1 MKEKILKI
9 KPVQK
14 ESMVDQVENNL
25 RAFIKERGF
34 KPGDTLPTESELASS
49 MNVSRN
55 VIREALSRF
64 KMLGLISSNKKNG
77 IRLIKFEL
85 FPALERI
92 LDPTV
97 LDQSTLHEL
106 FELRIMLEI
115 GMANA
120 LFRNKNPKQ
129 IQELREIISKY
140 KSKKVSSNKIE
151 YEIRFHSALYKISKN
166 QTLFGFQKY
175 LKIVFDYV
183 IEKETKAGMG
193 EVPPPKISHLQL
205 VECLETGTVEQFRQ
219 LMHDHFSTYSEME
232 IFNRVG

>member
-1 MKEKILKI
+1 MKKKIQI
-9 KPVQK
+9 KPVQR

-25 RAFIKERGF
+25 RAYIKERGF
-34 KPGDTLPTESELASS
+34 KPGDTLPTESELANS

-92 LDPTV
+92 FDPTV

-115 GMANA
+115 GMADA
-120 LFRNKNPKQ
+120 LFRHKSLEQ
-129 IQELREIISKY
+129 IQEL
-140 KSKKVSSNKIE
+140 KKIVSECKEKCDPENKIE
-151 YEIRFHSALYKISKN
+151 YEIRFHSSLYKISKN
-166 QTLFGFQKY
+166 ETLYGFQKY

-183 IEKETKAGMG
+183 IELETKAGME

-205 VECLETGTVEQFRQ
+205 VECLESGTVEQFRQ
-219 LMHDHFSTYSEME
+219 LMYDHFSTYSEMD
-232 IFNRVG
+232 IFKRNG

>member
-1 MKEKILKI
+1 MENKFKI

-25 RAFIKERGF
+25 RAYIKERGF

-85 FPALERI
+85 FPALERV

-97 LDQSTLHEL
+97 LDRSTLHEL

-115 GMANA
+115 GMADA
-120 LFRNKNPKQ
+120 LFRHKSPEQ
-129 IQELREIISKY
+129 IQEL
-140 KSKKVSSNKIE
+140 KKVISEYEEKCDPENKIE
-151 YEIRFHSALYKISKN
+151 
-166 QTLFGFQKY
+166 
-175 LKIVFDYV
+175 
-183 IEKETKAGMG
+183 
-193 EVPPPKISHLQL
+193 
-205 VECLETGTVEQFRQ
+205 
-219 LMHDHFSTYSEME
+219 
-232 IFNRVG
+232 